1 MSKRDD
7 LMKMVKECEGYSAS
21 MNNSIM
27 AALDPSNPTY
37 LLTFHSFFP
46 PKVMFYSYGANFT
59 IKVSFNGGP
68 STPYPLTPNGHKT
81 LAIPPGTTNFDV
93 ETSNI
98 TIVNPSFSG
107 IVVTF

>member
-1 MSKRDD
+1 MSKTDEV
-7 LMKMVKECEGYSAS
+7 MKMVRACEGYSSS
-21 MNNSIM
+21 MNNSILS
-27 AALDPSNPTY
+27 ALNPTDPTY

-68 STPYPLTPNGHKT
+68 STPYALTPGSHKT
-81 LAIPPGTTNFDV
+81 LAIPQGTQTFNV
-93 ETSNI
+93 ETADI

-107 IVVTF
+107 IVATF